1 MRSLIPPIPT
11 KDPRLWVLFVLALLL
26 RLAFVGYHGHLGW
39 RLQYDPAMYLALAE
53 SLGHGVFSMFH
64 PQDIPD
70 TVKMPGYPA
79 LIHLLGGHI
88 GLLLVL
94 QAILSAAKVP
104 LLFLLARS
112 LGLRMP
118 FALAAATLMAIEPMD
133 ILLTGQVL
141 TESLFTTLI
150 IAGFVLIV
158 RNEGWRIILLASLLF
173 ASAAWVRPN
182 GLGLLLLVGVGSYL
196 LLHGPLVRSA
206 AFTALGIALLL
217 PWAWRNQQTLHRFY
231 LGDSAAV
238 AAAYYQVPDVLRAAN
253 DPRGDTFVNALQNK
267 ASSMHWQDRAS
278 FHGFFDGL
286 RSATQETLITYP
298 IIWTRVQVEKTI
310 RIFLAPGRGHIALFF
325 GDRPVAS
332 TILLLYSGAFSVL
345 LALSTLFC
353 ATQLRSIPP
362 WLWLF
367 ILCSA
372 YLLFSGALTTADAR
386 FKSPA
391 MPLMLV
397 ASAWAFQRGMELHRS
412 GTWRRK
418 EPGT

>member
-1 MRSLIPPIPT
+1 M
-11 KDPRLWVLFVLALLL
+11 
-26 RLAFVGYHGHLGW
+26 
-39 RLQYDPAMYLALAE
+39 
-53 SLGHGVFSMFH
+53 
-64 PQDIPD
+64 
-70 TVKMPGYPA
+70 
-79 LIHLLGGHI
+79 
-88 GLLLVL
+88 
-94 QAILSAAKVP
+94 
-104 LLFLLARS
+104 
-112 LGLRMP
+112 
-118 FALAAATLMAIEPMD
+118 
-133 ILLTGQVL
+133 
-141 TESLFTTLI
+141 
-150 IAGFVLIV
+150 
-158 RNEGWRIILLASLLF
+158 
-173 ASAAWVRPN
+173 
-182 GLGLLLLVGVGSYL
+182 
-196 LLHGPLVRSA
+196 
-206 AFTALGIALLL
+206 
-217 PWAWRNQQTLHRFY
+217 HRFY

-238 AAAYYQVPDVLRAAN
+238 AAAYSQVPDVLRAAN
-253 DPRGDTFVNALQNK
+253 DPRGDSFVNALQNK

-325 GDRPVAS
+325 ADRPIAS

-353 ATQLRSIPP
+353 ATQLRTIPP

-412 GTWRRK
+412 GAWRRK
-418 EPGT
+418 EPDT